1 MRNANGAA
9 SGRTAPATAVHGP
22 RGYAGAV
29 ARPTPAQLLPSQRP
43 PLPLGILVAALA
55 VAATTAVIYPLKAIV
70 PAVSTGVVY
79 LLAVLLVATWFGL
92 WVGLG
97 TAVASALAFN
107 WFHIPPTGRFTIN
120 EPQNWVALLVF
131 LVSAAVVSTLA
142 ELARARA
149 HEAELRRREA
159 DLAAELARLLLG
171 GSEVRS
177 ALPLAADRL
186 AAALELRGAAIELD
200 DEPDL
205 PGDELEIPL
214 HAGDGRRI
222 ATLRLARAPRESVRS
237 RLTERVVP
245 GLEAILG
252 VALDREAMQQDA
264 VETSALRRS
273 DEIKT
278 SLLRAVSHDLRSPL
292 TAIATAGEALA
303 SPNLTDAEREE
314 LAAAVGGEAQR
325 LSRLV
330 DKLLDLS
337 RLQGGQADPRPEWCS
352 VDEVLRVAIDETPHP
367 AGFNVGIDP
376 DLPLVRADAVQLERA
391 FANLLENAAR
401 YGGDHPVAVR
411 ARVVGHRML
420 VRIVDR
426 GPGIPG
432 RELQRIFEP
441 FYRGVG
447 QAGDGHVGSGLGLAV
462 VRGFVEANGGR
473 VWAESLPGQGTTFVV
488 ELPVD
493 AESTPRGSDS
503 AGRTRPGARSPI
515 SGGRA

>member
-1 MRNANGAA
+1 M
-9 SGRTAPATAVHGP
+9 
-22 RGYAGAV
+22 
-29 ARPTPAQLLPSQRP
+29 ARPTPAQLLPAERP
-43 PLPLGILVAALA
+43 PLWAGVVAAIVA
-55 VAATTAVIYPLKAIV
+55 VAVTTGLIYPLREIV

-97 TAVASALAFN
+97 TAVASALALN

-120 EPQNWVALLVF
+120 DPQNWVALLVF
-131 LVSAAVVSTLA
+131 LVTAAIASTLA

-149 HEAELRRREA
+149 REAESRRAEA

-171 GSEVRS
+171 GSDVRA
-177 ALPLAADRL
+177 ALPLAAARL
-186 AAALELRGAAIELD
+186 EAAFDLEGAAIELVA
-200 DEPDL
+200 EEAGVGGAAGGPAAAGGESL
-205 PGDELEIPL
+205 PLRGN
-214 HAGDGRRI
+214 DGRAI
-222 ATLRLARAPRESVRS
+222 ATLRLARAPRDAVRQ
-237 RLTERVVP
+237 RLVERVVP

-252 VALDREAMQQDA
+252 VALVREAIQQDA
-264 VETSALRRS
+264 VETRALRRS

-278 SLLRAVSHDLRSPL
+278 ALLRAVSHDLRSPL
-292 TAIATAGEALA
+292 TAIAASGEALA
-303 SPNLTDAEREE
+303 SPSLTDAEREE
-314 LAAAVGGEAQR
+314 LAASVGAEADR

-337 RLQGGQADPRPEWCS
+337 RLQGGQADPRVEWCS
-352 VDEVLRVAIDETPHP
+352 VDEVLRVAIAETPHA
-367 AGFNVGIDP
+367 AGFSIGIDR

-420 VRIVDR
+420 IRIVDR

-432 RELQRIFEP
+432 RELERIFEP
-441 FYRGVG
+441 FYRGSG
-447 QAGDGHVGSGLGLAV
+447 REGDGHVGSGLGLAV

-488 ELPVD
+488 ELPVEETEP
-493 AESTPRGSDS
+493 AEDGGAP
-503 AGRTRPGARSPI
+503 AGGRERAASGGAAGGPPS